1 LREAFCYFEKR
12 NTIRQYTL
20 HKQERL
26 KKRKVIEAIFREG
39 ISFGAYPFRVFYL
52 KEARDAD
59 TDAYA
64 PLQFGVA
71 VSKKYFKKAV
81 DRNRIKRQIREIYRV
96 EKLSL
101 KARLETEQQTLQL
114 FFVYTGK
121 EKTAFALLQSKLQH
135 ILQRL
140 EKDLFD
146 N

>member
-1 LREAFCYFEKR
+1 
-12 NTIRQYTL
+12 
-20 HKQERL
+20 
-26 KKRKVIEAIFREG
+26 
-39 ISFGAYPFRVFYL
+39 VFYL

-71 VSKKYFKKAV
+71 VSKKHFKKAV

-101 KARLETEQQTLQL
+101 KARLETEQQTLHL

-121 EKTAFALLQSKLQH
+121 EKTEFALLQSKLQH
-135 ILQRL
+135 ILKRL

>member
-1 LREAFCYFEKR
+1 MRGAFCYFEKR

-52 KEARDAD
+52 KQARETDAD
-59 TDAYA
+59 SL
-64 PLQFGVA
+64 LQFGVA

>member
-1 LREAFCYFEKR
+1 
-12 NTIRQYTL
+12 
-20 HKQERL
+20 
-26 KKRKVIEAIFREG
+26 
-39 ISFGAYPFRVFYL
+39 
-52 KEARDAD
+52 
-59 TDAYA
+59 
-64 PLQFGVA
+64 
-71 VSKKYFKKAV
+71 
-81 DRNRIKRQIREIYRV
+81 V

-140 EKDLFD
+140 EKDLFV